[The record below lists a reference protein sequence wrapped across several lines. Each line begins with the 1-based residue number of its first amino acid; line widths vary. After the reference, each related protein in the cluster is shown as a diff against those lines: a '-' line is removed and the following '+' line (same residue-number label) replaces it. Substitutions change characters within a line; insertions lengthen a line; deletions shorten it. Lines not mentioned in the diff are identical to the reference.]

1 MTFND
6 IWDEFISNKKIRI
19 KPSSV
24 AIYVQLWMSLKKDF
38 GDMDISSVSTKL
50 VERWALGLLSRL
62 SKHAIRDRIMLLNN
76 MIDYYAYEY
85 EVTVNRIQS
94 KYIHWPTANIQ
105 KGELDNVKTFS
116 PDEIKIM
123 LGKIAED
130 PRPSRMLIA
139 IMIGSGIRIG
149 EACALTYGDI
159 NTNDGIIEVK
169 GTVERI
175 TIDETYTEKD
185 FNNMNVKLLHRAK
198 KTALI
203 LSTPKCRASYRGVP
217 IPRELLKILKTFKS
231 IYPPAYYI
239 GSNKFK
245 PIEPRIMRKHYYE
258 FLDECGIDK
267 KLSPH
272 SLRHTY
278 ATTLITSGVDVKTT
292 AALLGHAD
300 TSTTLEI
307 YSHATSE
314 SKKKAMTSTIGK
326 RFKST
331 FFKLT

>member
-24 AIYVQLWMSLKKDF
+24 AIYVQLWIALKKDF

-203 LSTPKCRASYRGVP
+203 LSTPKCRAS
-217 IPRELLKILKTFKS
+217 
-231 IYPPAYYI
+231 
-239 GSNKFK
+239 
-245 PIEPRIMRKHYYE
+245 
-258 FLDECGIDK
+258 
-267 KLSPH
+267 
-272 SLRHTY
+272 
-278 ATTLITSGVDVKTT
+278 
-292 AALLGHAD
+292 
-300 TSTTLEI
+300 
-307 YSHATSE
+307 
-314 SKKKAMTSTIGK
+314 
-326 RFKST
+326 
-331 FFKLT
+331 